1 MAVATLLPG
10 SSVRSQP
17 SENELPAVANW
28 GVFMGLL
35 PPHYMAMAAM

>member
-28 GVFMGLL
+28 GVFMGLIAACT
-35 PPHYMAMAAM
+35 MAMAAM